1 MRVER
6 YKEGMISQLKEILW
20 ECIKWPLKALYR
32 KGPRFVFLWEG
43 LSEENICYE
52 LTNIDALFWSSSD
65 ESIFACEE
73 LIRRKFE
80 AFVVSVYGLVIV
92 YMAYTFFCIKL
103 YEYVFES
110 RLKALL
116 DNGDKTLTIRGR
128 VDDQKIKNKKT

>member
-1 MRVER
+1 
-6 YKEGMISQLKEILW
+6 MISQLKEILW
-20 ECIKWPLKALYR
+20 ECIKWPLKTLYR
-32 KGPRFVFLWEG
+32 KGPRFIYLWEG

-65 ESIFACEE
+65 QSIFACEE

-80 AFVVSVYGLVIV
+80 AFVVSVYGLVII

-110 RLKALL
+110 RLKTLL
-116 DNGDKTLTIRGR
+116 DNNSEKTLSIRKGR
-128 VDDQKIKNKKT
+128 DQQLSHP